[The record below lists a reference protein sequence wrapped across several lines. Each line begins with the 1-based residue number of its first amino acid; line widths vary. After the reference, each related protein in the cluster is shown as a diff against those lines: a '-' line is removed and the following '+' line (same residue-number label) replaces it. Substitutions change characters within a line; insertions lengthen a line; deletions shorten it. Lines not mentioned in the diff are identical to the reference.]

1 MVPLVAIGWVE
12 FDEGYWRAGEN
23 PNPSRAL
30 CNSGNPAQPSFIWM
44 AQALKGL
51 PGTRQDPS
59 LRGPMGN
66 WVRCLSTRGQLGWG
80 WLCCASFAPCCW
92 WLRAV
97 ILWCADESPEAP
109 FEMQIL
115 INLVWNGAWYS
126 ASGDAGATGQW
137 TTLWRAGGW
146 STDLR
151 RILKTCLNVAGMSA
165 VVDWWRLWAIHL
177 LFWLRS
183 HPTPPVV
190 RRWGNQGSE
199 RGNDLPKVLQLV
211 SDRPL
216 WCSHYLSAVT
226 QLQQEGLSAI
236 LWPEWREEGYSAQR
250 CTSTLVLPDA

>member
-1 MVPLVAIGWVE
+1 MVPLVAIGGVE
-12 FDEGYWRAGEN
+12 FDEGYWRAGES
-23 PNPSRAL
+23 PDPSRGL
-30 CNSGNPAQPSFIWM
+30 CDSRNPVRPSFIWR

-66 WVRCLSTRGQLGWG
+66 WVRCLLEASWAEGG
-80 WLCCASFAPCCW
+80 CCAGFAPRCW

-97 ILWCADESPEAP
+97 LWCADESPEAH
-109 FEMQIL
+109 
-115 INLVWNGAWYS
+115 LVWNGAWYS
-126 ASGDAGATGQW
+126 ASGDAGATGQG

-146 STDLR
+146 STDLG
-151 RILKTCLNVAGMSA
+151 RILKTYLNVAGMSA

-226 QLQQEGLSAI
+226 RLQQEGLSAI
-236 LWPEWREEGYSAQR
+236 LWPEWREEGYSAQH